1 MLESIFCCLIIT
13 LVCVCLIP
21 SNLTLL
27 LRYVSLIGSGL
38 VLLLSCCLLAQ
49 FNGNNFFFQNF
60 VTYTFG
66 FESINFYCNLGLD
79 GLSILFFVLSSFLIF
94 FCIFFCINEKLFKF
108 YSLNLLFIE
117 LLLLLV
123 FSSLDIFLF
132 YVFFEAI
139 LIPMYLMIGVLGT
152 RERKIRAA
160 YLLMFYTLFGSLFL
174 LLGLLYIYITY
185 GTLEY
190 EYLINIDFSSIEQ
203 YWLWLAFFFSFA
215 AKVPVFPFHIWLPE
229 AHVEAPT
236 VGSVLLAGILLKL
249 GVYGF
254 IRFSLILFP
263 SASLFFAPLV
273 YLLSLL
279 GVVYAS
285 FTAIRQTDIKRIIAY
300 SSVAHMNLVTI
311 GLFSFTLIGI
321 EGAVLQSISHGF
333 VASGLFLIIGILYS
347 RYHSRF
353 IFYYG
358 GLVHMM
364 PLFTA
369 FFLIFTL
376 ANIAMPGT
384 SSFMGEL
391 LLLIGI
397 YKTSFLVCFIATLGV
412 IFCGSYSL
420 WLYNRLCFGNL
431 KKNNTLIYK
440 DLSRQ
445 EFLIL
450 LPFLILILILGVK
463 PMFLLEKIQFS
474 LIDISFLTI
483 N

>member
-174 LLGLLYIYITY
+174 LLGLL
-185 GTLEY
+185 
-190 EYLINIDFSSIEQ
+190 
-203 YWLWLAFFFSFA
+203 
-215 AKVPVFPFHIWLPE
+215 
-229 AHVEAPT
+229 
-236 VGSVLLAGILLKL
+236 
-249 GVYGF
+249 
-254 IRFSLILFP
+254 
-263 SASLFFAPLV
+263 
-273 YLLSLL
+273 
-279 GVVYAS
+279 
-285 FTAIRQTDIKRIIAY
+285 
-300 SSVAHMNLVTI
+300 
-311 GLFSFTLIGI
+311 
-321 EGAVLQSISHGF
+321 
-333 VASGLFLIIGILYS
+333 
-347 RYHSRF
+347 
-353 IFYYG
+353 
-358 GLVHMM
+358 
-364 PLFTA
+364 
-369 FFLIFTL
+369 
-376 ANIAMPGT
+376 
-384 SSFMGEL
+384 
-391 LLLIGI
+391 
-397 YKTSFLVCFIATLGV
+397 
-412 IFCGSYSL
+412 
-420 WLYNRLCFGNL
+420 
-431 KKNNTLIYK
+431 
-440 DLSRQ
+440 
-445 EFLIL
+445 
-450 LPFLILILILGVK
+450 
-463 PMFLLEKIQFS
+463 
-474 LIDISFLTI
+474 
-483 N
+483 